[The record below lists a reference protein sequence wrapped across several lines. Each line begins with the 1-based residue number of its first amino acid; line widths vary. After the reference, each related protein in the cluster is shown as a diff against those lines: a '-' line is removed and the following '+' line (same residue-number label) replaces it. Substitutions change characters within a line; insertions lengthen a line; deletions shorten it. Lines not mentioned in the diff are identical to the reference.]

1 MAPNGHAGAGWVKTD
16 VPSEPGHFRFRTQSG
31 QCADARSGLV
41 LFSPGPVT
49 GCDGLYWG
57 FLGDED
63 DLVSQVDEESN
74 AR

>member
-1 MAPNGHAGAGWVKTD
+1 VLAITVEATERSLTSLGCMSPEV
-16 VPSEPGHFRFRTQSG
+16 TQSD